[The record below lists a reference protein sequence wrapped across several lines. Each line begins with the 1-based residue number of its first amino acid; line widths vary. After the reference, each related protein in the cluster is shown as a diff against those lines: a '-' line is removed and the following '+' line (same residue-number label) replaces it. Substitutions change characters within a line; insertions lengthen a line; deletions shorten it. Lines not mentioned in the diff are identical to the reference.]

1 MTGVIPMK
9 TKFILALL
17 AAASV
22 GVAVQAHHPFAA
34 EFDVNKQVTLQGT
47 LAKMEWVNPHGWIY
61 LDVKGPDGVKQ
72 WTIEASGPN
81 QMNRRGLKKTD
92 VTHGMPITVKG
103 YAHRREPLLANG
115 RTLVLPDGR
124 SFYIGSVGGPNDGAD
139 K

>member
-1 MTGVIPMK
+1 MK
-9 TKFILALL
+9 TKIILVLL
-17 AAASV
+17 AATALW
-22 GVAVQAHHPFAA
+22 AVPPAQAHHPFAA

-61 LDVKGPDGVKQ
+61 LDVKGADGAVKQ

-81 QMNRRGLKKTD
+81 QMNRRGLKKSD
-92 VTHGMPITVKG
+92 IVHGMPLTVKG
-103 YAHRREPLLANG
+103 YQHRRDPLLANG